1 MATNSESVLE
11 IGHQIN
17 ELVKQRQ
24 FHADMLST
32 IDATLEKVRGL
43 LGGRGGMVGNGMM
56 PRRRGRPPGSGKK
69 QMAAAMSAG
78 AGAGAGA
85 AGPGR
90 GRGRRRRRRG
100 SFAMSGD
107 ESVLSFVQKKGD
119 ATTSEIQKHWQS
131 EGRGGKADNS
141 ISRLFKDKKLKR
153 TPLENQRGSSY
164 AVA

>member
-1 MATNSESVLE
+1 MATNSGSVME

-43 LGGRGGMVGNGMM
+43 LGGRGGVAGNGIM

-69 QMAAAMSAG
+69 QMAARMG
-78 AGAGAGA
+78 AGAGGGGGGGA
-85 AGPGR
+85 DGGAGR

-100 SFAMSGD
+100 SFA
-107 ESVLSFVQKKGD
+107 
-119 ATTSEIQKHWQS
+119 
-131 EGRGGKADNS
+131 
-141 ISRLFKDKKLKR
+141 
-153 TPLENQRGSSY
+153 
-164 AVA
+164 

>member
-1 MATNSESVLE
+1 MATNSGSVME

-32 IDATLEKVRGL
+32 IDSTLEKVRGL
-43 LGGRGGMVGNGMM
+43 LGGRAGMAGNGIM
-56 PRRRGRPPGSGKK
+56 PRRRGQPPGSGKK
-69 QMAAAMSAG
+69 QMAAAVGRGAAGGG
-78 AGAGAGA
+78 AGAGAG
-85 AGPGR
+85 GPGR

-119 ATTSEIQKHWQS
+119 
-131 EGRGGKADNS
+131 
-141 ISRLFKDKKLKR
+141 
-153 TPLENQRGSSY
+153 
-164 AVA
+164 

>member
-1 MATNSESVLE
+1 ME

-43 LGGRGGMVGNGMM
+43 LGNRGGMPGNGMM

-69 QMAAAMSAG
+69 QQAAAMGAANAGG
-78 AGAGAGA
+78 AGG
-85 AGPGR
+85 GPGR

-107 ESVLSFVQKKGD
+107 DSVLAFVQKKGD
-119 ATTSEIQKHWQS
+119 ATTAEIQKHWQT

-141 ISRLFKDKKLKR
+141 ISRLFKEKKLKR
-153 TPLENQRGSSY
+153 TPLDGQRGSSY